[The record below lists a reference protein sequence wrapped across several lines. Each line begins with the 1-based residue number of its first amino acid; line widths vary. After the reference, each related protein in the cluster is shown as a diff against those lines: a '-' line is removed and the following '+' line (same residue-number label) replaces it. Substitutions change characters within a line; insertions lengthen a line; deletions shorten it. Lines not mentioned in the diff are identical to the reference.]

1 MQIKINNFNK
11 NIDPKHLSQLS
22 TFKAKKKKK
31 KIQNLTKQNK
41 TRKVK

>member
-22 TFKAKKKKK
+22 TFKAKKKK
-31 KIQNLTKQNK
+31 IQNLTKQK
-41 TRKVK
+41 K

>member
-31 KIQNLTKQNK
+31 NTKFNK
-41 TRKVK
+41 TKKVK